1 MRARIRSS
9 LFLKIYATV
18 LATLALVAI
27 ASAVFV
33 ALGQDED
40 ARGWAARRDGF
51 IAAMVPADAAPD
63 ELRFALRRLSV
74 AFDAGIAVYDANRE
88 LIARAGP
95 PLPHDM
101 LERAGRHHRDGRLFV
116 TQLPDGRYIA
126 ARLNRP
132 PGPSPRGP
140 LLYLAM
146 IALVIGIAAYPVV
159 RHLTRRLE
167 GLRRGVESWDG
178 AHLVRVP
185 VDGSDEVAA
194 VAASFNA
201 AAERIEKM
209 VAAHRALL
217 ANASHELRSP
227 LARLRMAT
235 DLYQDNPRD
244 ETRDEIIR
252 NLSEL
257 DMLVEEI
264 LLASRLDHVE
274 ALETREHIDLLAL
287 VSEEVAR
294 NGLTVDGVPVTV
306 DGDPRLLTRLV
317 RNLIQNALRHGAPP
331 VEISLATDAGGPV
344 LTVRDHGEGIAEADR
359 TRVFEPFFRPSGRSE
374 RAGGWG
380 LGLSLVRQIAAH
392 HGATVRID
400 APAGGGTAFVVSF
413 PASA

>member
-9 LFLKIYATV
+9 LFLKIYVTV

-33 ALGQDED
+33 RLGQDED
-40 ARGWAARRDGF
+40 ARGWAERRDSF

-63 ELRFALRRLSV
+63 EMRFALRRLAV
-74 AFDAGIAVYDANRE
+74 AFDAAIAVYDENRQ

-95 PLPHDM
+95 PLPPDV
-101 LERAGRHHRDGRLFV
+101 LERAGRRHRDGRLFV
-116 TQLPDGRYIA
+116 TQLEDGRYVA
-126 ARLNRP
+126 ARLNAP

-146 IALVIGIAAYPVV
+146 IAMVIGVAAYPVV

-167 GLRRGVESWDG
+167 GLRKGVESWDG
-178 AHLVRVP
+178 ARLARVP

-244 ETRDEIIR
+244 ATRDEIVR
-252 NLSEL
+252 NLTEL
-257 DMLVEEI
+257 DLLVEEI

-274 ALETREHIDLLAL
+274 ALETRERIDLLAL
-287 VSEEVAR
+287 VTEEAAR
-294 NGLTVDGVPVTV
+294 NGLTVDGAAATV

-317 RNLIQNALRHGAPP
+317 RNLIQNAQRHGAPP
-331 VEISLATDAGGPV
+331 VEVSLAMDSGRPV

-392 HGATVRID
+392 HGASVQID
-400 APAGGGTAFVVSF
+400 APKGGGTAFVVRF
-413 PASA
+413 PAG